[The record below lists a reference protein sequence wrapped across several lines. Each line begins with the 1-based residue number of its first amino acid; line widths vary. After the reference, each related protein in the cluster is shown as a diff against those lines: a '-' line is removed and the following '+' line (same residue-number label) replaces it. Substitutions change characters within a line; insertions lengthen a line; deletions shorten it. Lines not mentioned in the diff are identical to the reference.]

1 VQKLQGHLDVSKI
14 IRERDHHQGHLQHYQ
29 IEFLNSVI
37 DWQLREF
44 NDRFNEV
51 NLELLIHMAS
61 FSPKNSFAAFNYE
74 SLLKLAGLYPDDFGS
89 SKLINFDHELAF
101 NFDHE
106 GKL

>member
-1 VQKLQGHLDVSKI
+1 
-14 IRERDHHQGHLQHYQ
+14 
-29 IEFLNSVI
+29 
-37 DWQLREF
+37 
-44 NDRFNEV
+44 
-51 NLELLIHMAS
+51 MAS